1 MLAFPSEFKPWTSA
15 LIIMHIIDGPLR
27 ALDLSALLFIGLSH
41 QHEELATPDIKPD
54 RMFEHLEF

>member
-15 LIIMHIIDGPLR
+15 LIIMHIIDSPLG
-27 ALDLSALLFIGLSH
+27 ALDLPALWLIIHSH
-41 QHEELATPDIKPD
+41 QLDEFATPDVKLD